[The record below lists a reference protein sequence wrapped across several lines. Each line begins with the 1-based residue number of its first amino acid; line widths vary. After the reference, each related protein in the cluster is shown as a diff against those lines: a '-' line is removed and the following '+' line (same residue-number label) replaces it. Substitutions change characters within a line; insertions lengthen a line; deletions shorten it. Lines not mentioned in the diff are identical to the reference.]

1 MTNIVTIMIRLS
13 FYFLIWLG
21 ASCSR
26 PDDEGTSPI
35 KLPANPPKVDITRKL
50 GVLPEFHLMDQG
62 AQAFDHTTFQ
72 GKVWV
77 ANFIFTR
84 CGSTCPMQTKALV
97 DIQANLR
104 SSATLAEV
112 RLVSFTVDPEYD
124 TPPVLAE
131 YGKSFGADPAR
142 WKFVTGTR
150 EALWTLSKEGFKLD
164 VGEDAKT
171 VAMPIYHSAR
181 MVLVDG
187 HGQIRGYFDGL
198 DEQGLQDLQAAMKVV
213 LEET

>member
-150 EALWTLSKEGFKLD
+150 EALWTLSKASNSMLERMPRLLPCRSIT
-164 VGEDAKT
+164 VLAWCWWMAMAKF
-171 VAMPIYHSAR
+171 VATSMDWMSRVCRICRLP
-181 MVLVDG
+181 
-187 HGQIRGYFDGL
+187 
-198 DEQGLQDLQAAMKVV
+198 
-213 LEET
+213 